1 MPLGERT
8 APSTRMVAT
17 TNPALPGGKGGPPPG
32 LCSLTRGT
40 KGSRSATFT
49 TAGLGAAA
57 LASGACLGAA
67 ALALCADFLAGLA
80 CAGAGACAC
89 ACARVAGTRQKDKAS
104 AVRSM
109 LNAFGSLIVVVLSLC
124 RRWCSR
130 RRRRSVCRL
139 REESGN
145 SHDAGDRGSGSHAIS
160 GIRPFGGGAVEFK
173 IANIDDARE
182 PAQLGEEI
190 QDCEIRAIGCNFKWD
205 FEIELFWGDGQRLE
219 GANGHA
225 GACGSALDHEDKFV
239 HLLVFGN
246 DGLQSGQLLGKRI
259 HFGLQLGAAL
269 FVNTQAGNV
278 GNQGLLLLLRGFEF
292 IAHGSNRRTGDVE
305 ACSDQDNGEAQE
317 KQRLQRPRPISKSG
331 SHR

>member
-89 ACARVAGTRQKDKAS
+89 ARVAGTRQKDRAS
-104 AVRSM
+104 AVRSK

-124 RRWCSR
+124 RRSCR
-130 RRRRSVCRL
+130 RL

-145 SHDAGDRGSGSHAIS
+145 GHDARDGGSGRQTII
-160 GIRPFGGGAVEFK
+160 GIRSFGGAGELE

-182 PAQLGEEI
+182 PAELGEEI
-190 QDCEIRAIGCNFKWD
+190 RSE
-205 FEIELFWGDGQRLE
+205 E
-219 GANGHA
+219 H
-225 GACGSALDHEDKFV
+225 
-239 HLLVFGN
+239 
-246 DGLQSGQLLGKRI
+246 
-259 HFGLQLGAAL
+259 
-269 FVNTQAGNV
+269 T
-278 GNQGLLLLLRGFEF
+278 
-292 IAHGSNRRTGDVE
+292 
-305 ACSDQDNGEAQE
+305 
-317 KQRLQRPRPISKSG
+317 
-331 SHR
+331 